1 MYEGFH
7 PQLLEEARAT
17 ANLTDST
24 VSDVL
29 PDIIR
34 KWKSLNLP
42 TLIGDFRRPPLMES
56 YDLFQRVKV

>member
-1 MYEGFH
+1 MREGFH

-17 ANLTDST
+17 AKLTDST

-42 TLIGDFRRPPLMES
+42 TLIGDFRRSPLMES
-56 YDLFQRVKV
+56 YEHLQRVRV